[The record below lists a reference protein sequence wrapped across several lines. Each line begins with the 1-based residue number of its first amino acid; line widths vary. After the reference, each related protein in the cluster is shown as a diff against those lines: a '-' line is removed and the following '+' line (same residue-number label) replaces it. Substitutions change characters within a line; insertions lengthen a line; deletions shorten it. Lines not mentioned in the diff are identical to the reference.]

1 MKVLASDFDGTLY
14 VKDKEVVLRNI
25 EAIKDFVKQGNL
37 FGVVT
42 GRNYSNLKKLLNEYQ
57 IPYHYLICLDGAKVF
72 DSMDYCFATVYLSKE
87 DIIQIIPVLEQYNF
101 SYYLDDGYNET
112 TNMDDCVRVVGI
124 IGERRKD
131 AEKVVEMLSK
141 LGFYAYLSTEHINV
155 INSKA
160 NKKEA
165 LEKILVHADCSKNS
179 LYVIG
184 DSVNDYEMLSAYQGG
199 VMKEHGKELNVL
211 DKKSYDTL
219 YSFIEELEKK

>member
-1 MKVLASDFDGTLY
+1 
-14 VKDKEVVLRNI
+14 
-25 EAIKDFVKQGNL
+25 
-37 FGVVT
+37 
-42 GRNYSNLKKLLNEYQ
+42 
-57 IPYHYLICLDGAKVF
+57 
-72 DSMDYCFATVYLSKE
+72 
-87 DIIQIIPVLEQYNF
+87 
-101 SYYLDDGYNET
+101 
-112 TNMDDCVRVVGI
+112 
-124 IGERRKD
+124 
-131 AEKVVEMLSK
+131 MLSK

-165 LEKILVHADCSKNS
+165 LEKILVHADCSKKS

-199 VMKEHGKELNVL
+199 VMKEHSKELNVL